1 MRKRFRHNPE
11 TSVLPIRLRYPGR
24 HARPGKKPRRPQ
36 RREYR
41 HCAIVSD
48 FPAPEQINFFPIH
61 KKTEACVQRLP
72 ANGSEANFSPQEKRR
87 RTAGRLNASGR
98 VICPGEQHSAAKHH
112 DIANIYLT
120 ALHRIRLLFHLLYSN
135 LMVSFC
141 AYLPTMSI
149 GYWKYYQKYISH
161 LTEITLC

>member
-1 MRKRFRHNPE
+1 MCSPEPFEVSRPSRETRKE
-11 TSVLPIRLRYPGR
+11 TSPPAATGISALCHSLRFSS
-24 HARPGKKPRRPQ
+24 ARTDKLFSDITKKQ
-36 RREYR
+36 K
-41 HCAIVSD
+41 
-48 FPAPEQINFFPIH
+48 PAYSGS
-61 KKTEACVQRLP
+61 R